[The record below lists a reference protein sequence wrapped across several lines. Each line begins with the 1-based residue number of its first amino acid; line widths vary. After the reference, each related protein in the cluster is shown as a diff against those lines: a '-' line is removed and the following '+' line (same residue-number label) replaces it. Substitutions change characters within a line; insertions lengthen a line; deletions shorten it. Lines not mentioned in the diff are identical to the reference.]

1 MIRKFGGAAGVDIQT
16 AGLDLGIGKN
26 IEEVGGMSLE
36 STLNIGGSVTAL
48 CADDTY
54 LYVASEADYNIR
66 KYKKSDMSFVA
77 SMAGR
82 ADAYAAAMIVINGFL
97 LIAFNISPT
106 TIWKVNPTTMT
117 KVGESASITSSYYR
131 FEFCSDGTYLYESGG
146 GLNKIDV
153 NTMSIIAS
161 NSNYDDCKHLSFQG
175 GKVYGCSGYSVL
187 EFNTSTLA
195 VIRNSASLGAYT
207 VGAALIG
214 VYLYALLNSG
224 VVYKLNVSNLTTVSS
239 TGDANTYAYK
249 TAKNILSIENSL
261 FILSEGGYFGSGIQK
276 VTNLNTFVPSS
287 VIPSYVGITTGGP
300 LSNVI
305 FDGKY
310 IFASGN
316 SRRWAYGYCNYIFKI
331 NPKVY
336 KEK

>member
-36 STLNIGGSVTAL
+36 ATLNIGAIVNAICT
-48 CADDTY
+48 DDTY
-54 LYVASEADYNIR
+54 LYVSSNADYNIR
-66 KYKKSDMSFVA
+66 KYKKSDMSYVS
-77 SMAGR
+77 SMPGR
-82 ADAYAAAMIVINGFL
+82 ADARAAAMIVINGFL
-97 LIAFNISPT
+97 LIAYNISPT

-175 GKVYGCSGYSVL
+175 GKLYGCTGYSVL

-195 VIRNSASLGAYT
+195 VIRNSSSLGANT
-207 VGAALIG
+207 TGVALIG
-214 VYLYALLNSG
+214 DYLFAILKSG
-224 VVYKLNVSNLTTVSS
+224 VIYKLNVSSLTTVSS
-239 TGDANTYAYK
+239 TGDSNTSAYGDS
-249 TAKNILSIENSL
+249 TNIISMENSL
-261 FILSEGGYFGSGIQK
+261 FITGDGYFGQGIK
-276 VTNLNTFVPSS
+276 KIINLSALIPSC
-287 VIPSYVGITTGGP
+287 VIPSYVGIITGGK
-300 LSNVI
+300 LSNI
-305 FDGKY
+305 LFDGKH
-310 IFASGN
+310 IFTSGN
-316 SRRWAYGYCNYIFKI
+316 GMRWAYGNCNYIFKI